1 MIKSVSVKG
10 QLVLPSKLR
19 RKYGI
24 TAGCP
29 VNIYDTGHGILIEPL
44 KTGSSKK
51 RDLLKRSK
59 IDGGPALS
67 FRSKQILTTKQVSK
81 ILEETE

>member
-1 MIKSVSVKG
+1 MVKG
-10 QLVLPSKLR
+10 QLVFPSKIR

-24 TAGCP
+24 TAVCP
-29 VNIYDTGHGILIEPL
+29 VNIFDRGHGILIEPL
-44 KTGSSKK
+44 KAGSSGK

-67 FRSKQILTTKQVSK
+67 FKRKQILTTKQVSK